1 LADKLTQL
9 LLDALGKAAAE
20 PAGLPLFGGKTG
32 PGLFPATAVARQAAQ
47 RGQDDGYLRG
57 VATESAGKADQV
69 VCAITEKGL
78 EYLLQ
83 QTSPRQ
89 VLEDFVRAVEARREQ
104 VGELIAAAR
113 RMQTGLDALHA
124 TVAQVLPQVATPG
137 PDWSAEVPA
146 MLTQWR
152 AAGASEDC
160 PLPEL
165 FARLRRTR
173 PELTTGQ
180 FHDGLRKLHDDG
192 LIYLHPW
199 TGPLYALPD
208 PVCALLVGHEIAYY
222 ASARAAAQA
231 A

>member
-1 LADKLTQL
+1 MADKLTQL

-20 PAGLPLFGGKTG
+20 PAGLPLFGGKAG
-32 PGLFPATAVARQAAQ
+32 SGLFPATAAARQAAQ
-47 RGQDDGYLRG
+47 RARDEGYLRAAG
-57 VATESAGKADQV
+57 TEPAVKAERI

-78 EYLLQ
+78 QYLLQ
-83 QTSPRQ
+83 QTSPRL

-104 VGELIAAAR
+104 VGELIAGAR
-113 RMQTGLDALHA
+113 RMQTSLDALHA
-124 TVAQVLPQVATPG
+124 TVAQVLPQVAPPG

-146 MLTQWR
+146 ILTQWR

-165 FARLRRTR
+165 FGRLRRART
-173 PELTTGQ
+173 ELTIGQ
-180 FHDGLRKLHDDG
+180 FHDGLRKLHDHES
-192 LIYLHPW
+192 IYLHPW

-208 PVCALLVGHEIAYY
+208 PACALLVGHEIAYY
-222 ASARAAAQA
+222 ASARVAARA

>member
-20 PAGLPLFGGKTG
+20 PAGLPLFGGKAG
-32 PGLFPATAVARQAAQ
+32 PGLFPATAAARQAAQ
-47 RGQDDGYLRG
+47 RAQDEGYLRAAG
-57 VATESAGKADQV
+57 TEPAGKAERV
-69 VCAITEKGL
+69 VCVLTDKGL
-78 EYLLQ
+78 QYLLQ

-104 VGELIAAAR
+104 LDELIAAAR
-113 RMQTGLDALHA
+113 RMQTGLDAVHA
-124 TVAQVLPQVATPG
+124 TVAQELPQVAPPE
-137 PDWSAEVPA
+137 PDRPAEVPTI
-146 MLTQWR
+146 LTQWR

-173 PELTTGQ
+173 PGLSVGQ

-208 PVCALLVGHEIAYY
+208 PACALLVGHEIAYY